1 MLGKIEGRR
10 IRRWQRIRGLNGI
23 TDSVDMSLNKIWE
36 IVKDRDAWYAAL
48 HGVQTC
54 RVGHALAAEQ
64 KQHRVFFSYLVMNSF
79 QFQLTILIGFSARLK
94 TP

>member
-23 TDSVDMSLNKIWE
+23 TDSMDMSLNKIWE
-36 IVKDRDAWYAAL
+36 IVKDRDAWYAAF
-48 HGVQTC
+48 HGI

-64 KQHRVFFSYLVMNSF
+64 KQHRVFFSSLFVNSF

>member
-36 IVKDRDAWYAAL
+36 IVRTGMPGMLLSMESELDMLQQPNKNNTEYSSHICL
-48 HGVQTC
+48 
-54 RVGHALAAEQ
+54 
-64 KQHRVFFSYLVMNSF
+64 
-79 QFQLTILIGFSARLK
+79 
-94 TP
+94 